1 MSLPPQPS
9 GRQPPRLGGVDNG
22 DVSSSLRARRRG
34 AYENPRPDV
43 QVLVP
48 RSARRILDMGCS
60 SGALGAAIKQRQEAE
75 VVGIEL
81 LAEYADDA
89 RERLDRVLGA
99 DLEQIFATSPPADL
113 GEFDCL
119 IAADVLEHL
128 RDPWQ
133 VLTAAARLLAPG
145 GTAVISVPNVGY
157 WGTFRELFVRGTW
170 PRHDEGTFDR
180 GHLRWFT
187 RADAIAMMD
196 EAGVPV
202 TQVAPQYRLR
212 PSDWRTERQARRLAR
227 GPLRPLLAFQY
238 VLAGRRPP
246 GSALV

>member
-1 MSLPPQPS
+1 MSLLPQAAGQAP
-9 GRQPPRLGGVDNG
+9 QCLEGVDNA
-22 DVSSSLRARRRG
+22 DVSSSLRARRQG
-34 AYENPRPDV
+34 AYENPRADV
-43 QVLVP
+43 QLLVP
-48 RSARRILDMGCS
+48 RSARRILDIGCA

-75 VVGIEL
+75 VIGIEL

-99 DLEQIFATSPPADL
+99 DIEQTFATSPPADL

-133 VLTAAARLLAPG
+133 VLSSAAGLLAPG

-157 WGTFRELFVRGTW
+157 WDTFRQLLVRGSW
-170 PRHDEGTFDR
+170 PRHEEGIFDR

-202 TQVAPQYRLR
+202 IQVAPQYRLR
-212 PSDWRTERQARRLAR
+212 PSDWRTERQARWLAR
-227 GPLRPLLAFQY
+227 GPLRPLLTFQY
-238 VLAGRRPP
+238 AMAGRRTP
-246 GSALV
+246 GSALR